1 MLFETEEIKDIFEN
15 IFEQNEEPAITEQ
28 IVFIPKQHN
37 DKHAAAKRY
46 AIVEELL
53 VDWYRQVNA
62 TNTRSIPVD
71 LAVLYNVACKIL
83 LDIKNREREI
93 ILEGRE

>member
-1 MLFETEEIKDIFEN
+1 MLFETEEIKN
-15 IFEQNEEPAITEQ
+15 IFEPKEELSLTEQ

-46 AIVEELL
+46 AVVEELL
-53 VDWYRQVNA
+53 IDWYRQVNA
-62 TNTRSIPVD
+62 TNTRSMPAD
-71 LAVLYNVACKIL
+71 LAGLYNAACKIL